1 MTPVAPD
8 YSKTAARAKPVIP
21 TMIDLSAHVAP
32 EAAPAPSDAAT
43 PTTGSGGLIELATV
57 RLGVICPMASESDTA
72 VRFVDA
78 VLAQCRGR
86 GFKSVQFFAVLDNAC
101 KDNTR
106 DLLSEHAKTNSEL
119 RVVWA
124 PENRGVVDAYVRG
137 YRAALDAGCD
147 WILEID
153 AGFSHDPADIP
164 QFFDVMRHGY
174 DCVFGSRFC
183 EGGAIT
189 DSSFK
194 RKFISK
200 GGSVLA
206 NAMLGTKLADM
217 TSGFELFS
225 RQTLAWLLNERGIH
239 SRGPFFQTE
248 IKTYCRNLKI
258 KEVPIHYRA
267 ASHDVGQSAIKD
279 SFKNLWRLFNL
290 RRRGEL

>member
-1 MTPVAPD
+1 MTDIALDMSEAAHPSPIDRPAAGAAAAP
-8 YSKTAARAKPVIP
+8 AAAAG
-21 TMIDLSAHVAP
+21 MIDL
-32 EAAPAPSDAAT
+32 AT
-43 PTTGSGGLIELATV
+43 IH
-57 RLGVICPMASESDTA
+57 LGVICPMASESDTA

-78 VLAQCRGR
+78 VLEKCRAR
-86 GFKSVQFFAVLDNAC
+86 DFKAINFFAVLDNAC

-106 DLLSEHAKTNSEL
+106 ELLEAHAKENPEL

-137 YRAALDAGCD
+137 YRAALDHGCD

-164 QFFDVMRHGY
+164 QFFDAMRQGY
-174 DCVFGSRFC
+174 DAVFGSRFMP
-183 EGGAIT
+183 GGAIT
-189 DSSFK
+189 DSAFK

-206 NAMLGTKLADM
+206 NLLLGTRLADM
-217 TSGFELFS
+217 TSGFELFT
-225 RQTLAWLLNERGIH
+225 RKTLAWVLDERGIA

-258 KEVPIHYRA
+258 TEVPIHYRA
-267 ASHDVGQSAIKD
+267 ASHDVGQSALKD
-279 SFKNLWRLFNL
+279 SFKNLLRLWKL
-290 RRRGEL
+290 KRKGEL

>member
-1 MTPVAPD
+1 MT
-8 YSKTAARAKPVIP
+8 
-21 TMIDLSAHVAP
+21 
-32 EAAPAPSDAAT
+32 EAAPDMSKT
-43 PTTGSGGLIELATV
+43 PTRPTIASPVMIDVSAPAPAPAPAAPAAMTDGDSLIDLATIH
-57 RLGVICPMASESDTA
+57 LGVICPMASESDTA

-86 GFKSVQFFAVLDNAC
+86 GFKSVDFFAVLDNAS

-106 DLLSEHAKTNSEL
+106 DLLNEHAQSNPEL

-137 YRAALDAGCD
+137 YRAALAAGCD

-164 QFFDVMRHGY
+164 QFFDAMRHGY

-183 EGGAIT
+183 AGGAIT

-206 NAMLGTKLADM
+206 NVMLGTRLADM

-225 RQTLAWLLNERGIH
+225 RKTLQWVLDERGVH

-248 IKTYCRNLKI
+248 IKTYCRDLKI
-258 KEVPIHYRA
+258 KEVPIQYRA
-267 ASHDVGQSAIKD
+267 ASHDVGKSAITD
-279 SFKNLWRLFNL
+279 SLKNLFRLYKL
-290 RRRGEL
+290 KRKGLL